1 MIIIA
6 SGLSGT
12 GKSVLC
18 EKLARYFRLRYVP
31 ASGIYKKVREEKL
44 SEMHIGQLK
53 KNVGWWESAEGQR
66 FMEKR
71 LKDPKF
77 DRAVDNTLL
86 RMIEKG
92 NVATDSWT
100 MPWLSK
106 KGFKIWLKASDG
118 VRGERLAK
126 RDRSKNKRQL
136 LKIIRQKEKRTKKIY
151 KKLYGFDFAKDFSPF
166 DLIID
171 TDALDKQQVF
181 EIAKKAIEKKS
192 GM

>member
-92 NVATDSWT
+92 
-100 MPWLSK
+100 K
-106 KGFKIWLKASDG
+106 KVCGGICG
-118 VRGERLAK
+118 
-126 RDRSKNKRQL
+126 
-136 LKIIRQKEKRTKKIY
+136 
-151 KKLYGFDFAKDFSPF
+151 
-166 DLIID
+166 
-171 TDALDKQQVF
+171 
-181 EIAKKAIEKKS
+181 AIERCNNLFLLIRAFVCADGFVFIPRRNCCAEICK
-192 GM
+192 